1 MKEITLEEL
10 YELYE
15 DTLHQCGSHI
25 FNYPDDVIEMMVF
38 EDFNIGAVSFLHD
51 NTLNKLLNNHLI
63 SKEKY
68 DISRKIRALFFE
80 IEDCGEL
87 TTECLKGQTE
97 KWKHLIALVDKAVQ
111 MQ

>member
-1 MKEITLEEL
+1 MKEISPDGL

-38 EDFNIGAVSFLHD
+38 EDFDIGATSFLHD
-51 NTLNKLLNNHLI
+51 DSLDRLLNNHLI

-68 DISRKIRALFFE
+68 ELSRKIRALFFE
-80 IEDCGEL
+80 IEDSEEF
-87 TTECLKGQTE
+87 TMDCLKGRSE
-97 KWKHLIALVDKAVQ
+97 NWKRLISLVDEAAR
-111 MQ
+111 MS